1 MFSLT
6 CHCGVLLHFIPS
18 HRAFFLTSN
27 LLTACY
33 SPLLTWIDHFAY
45 GSYSYVVVGFSG
57 VDYDILAESVWNGR
71 VFFVKEATNKRY
83 PRDYA

>member
-1 MFSLT
+1 V
-6 CHCGVLLHFIPS
+6 CIWWGK
-18 HRAFFLTSN
+18 
-27 LLTACY
+27 
-33 SPLLTWIDHFAY
+33 DHFAY

-83 PRDYA
+83 PATMHEAFLSVLRESANILRVAKRRSSMPAFDT